1 MAANIIDGKKLSK
14 DIRNNVKERV
24 ASYKEK
30 YDKVPHLVVVLVGD
44 NPASV
49 SYVTRKKRDCER
61 AGMKSTIIRKD
72 TSITEVELVA
82 LIEEL
87 NDDKDVHG
95 LLVQLPLPDHIDKN
109 LVIRT
114 IRKDKDVDGFHPLNI
129 AAIHTGE
136 KGIVP
141 ATPKGVMTMIENAGI
156 DVTGMD
162 ALVIGTSNIAGKP
175 IGMLLV
181 DAKATV
187 TYAHSKTRDLK
198 KHAQEADLIVS
209 AAGVVNLVTAD
220 MVKDGVIIID
230 VGINRVEGKLVGD
243 VDYEG
248 LLDKASH
255 ITPVPGGV
263 GPMTIASLLENTLEC
278 FEDLEGIRE

>member
-1 MAANIIDGKKLSK
+1 MAANIIDGKQLSK
-14 DIRNNVKERV
+14 DIRNSVKERV
-24 ASYKEK
+24 AFYKEK
-30 YDKVPHLVVVLVGD
+30 YDKVPHLVVILVGD

-72 TSITEVELVA
+72 TSITEAELIA
-82 LIEEL
+82 LIEKL
-87 NDDKDVHG
+87 NEDEDVHG

-114 IRKDKDVDGFHPLNI
+114 IKKEKDVDGFHPLNI

-141 ATPKGVMTMIENAGI
+141 ATPKGVMTMIESAGI
-156 DVTGMD
+156 DVEGMD
-162 ALVIGTSNIAGKP
+162 ALVIGCSNIAGKP
-175 IGMLLV
+175 IGMLLLE
-181 DAKATV
+181 AKATV
-187 TYAHSKTRDLK
+187 TYAHSKTRDLQ
-198 KHAQEADLIVS
+198 KHAREADLIVS
-209 AAGVVNLVTAD
+209 AAGVVNLVTPD
-220 MVKDGVIIID
+220 MVKDDVVIID
-230 VGINRVEGKLVGD
+230 VGINRVGDKLVGD

-278 FEDLEGIRE
+278 FEDLEGIPG